1 MNKYVEKVEQY
12 KEKVLGQA
20 LEKLKTDYEEA
31 EDFYRDT
38 GYDRYYKK
46 MQKCESQIAEI
57 EKYMN
62 AGKTEVKQVTA
73 SEYKEL
79 LELRQKMKTIKNK
92 VFYLSKELPMCADL
106 INLQDLL
113 RDY

>member
-12 KEKVLGQA
+12 KEKVLKPA
-20 LEKLKTDYEEA
+20 LEKLKAEHEEA

-46 MQKCESQIAEI
+46 MQKCESQIEEI
-57 EKYMN
+57 EQYLK
-62 AGKTEVKQVTA
+62 AGTMEVREVTA

-79 LELRQKMKTIKNK
+79 LELRQKMKSIKNK
-92 VFYLSKELPMCADL
+92 VFYLSKELPNCQCVQ
-106 INLQDLL
+106 I
-113 RDY
+113 

>member
-12 KEKVLGQA
+12 KGKVLKPA
-20 LEKLKTDYEEA
+20 LEKLKAEHEEA
-31 EDFYRDT
+31 EGSYRDT

-46 MQKCESQIAEI
+46 MQKCESQIEEI
-57 EKYMN
+57 EQYLK
-62 AGKTEVKQVTA
+62 AGTMEVREVTA

-79 LELRQKMKTIKNK
+79 LELSIKNK
-92 VFYLSKELPMCADL
+92 VFYLSKEMPMCADL
-106 INLQDLL
+106 MNLQDVL